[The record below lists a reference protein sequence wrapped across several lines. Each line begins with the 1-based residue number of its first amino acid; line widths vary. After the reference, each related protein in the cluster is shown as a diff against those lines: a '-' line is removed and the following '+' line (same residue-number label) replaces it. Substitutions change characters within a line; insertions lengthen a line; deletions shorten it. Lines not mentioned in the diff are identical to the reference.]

1 MECTLQNNLYICI
14 NLKAK
19 DMITTVQFKTL
30 DDLYKFYN
38 EAIFEGNLAECIVN
52 MSRHGGAYG
61 FFAANRWRSGQG
73 DKQIVHEIS
82 INPDY
87 MNRTDKEWHST
98 LVHEMCHLW
107 QEDNGSPSRRGY
119 HNKEWAKKMIEV
131 GLMPSDTGAEGGKM
145 TGQSVTHY
153 VIEGGLFDRVF
164 NTLKSE
170 DLDALRLK
178 YLPTLAA
185 VSFPG
190 SRSTGEEGEEG
201 EEEGGE
207 DPGKKKRQ
215 GVKIKYT
222 CPCGVNV
229 WGKPDLK
236 LRCNECEGDF
246 EPQE

>member
-1 MECTLQNNLYICI
+1 
-14 NLKAK
+14 
-19 DMITTVQFKTL
+19 MITTAQFKTL

-38 EAIFEGNLAECIVN
+38 EAIFDGTLAECIVN

-61 FFAANRWRSGQG
+61 FFAAERWRSNQG
-73 DKQIVHEIS
+73 DKRVVHEIS

-87 MNRTDKEWHST
+87 MNRTNKEWHST

-107 QEDNGSPSRRGY
+107 QQDNGNPSRNGY
-119 HNKEWAKKMIEV
+119 HNKEWAKKMVEV
-131 GLMPSDTGAEGGKM
+131 GLMPSDTGAVGGKM
-145 TGQSVTHY
+145 TGQSLTHY

-164 NTLKSE
+164 DTLKSD

-185 VSFPG
+185 LSSKPG
-190 SRSTGEEGEEG
+190 SRGDEGQG
-201 EEEGGE
+201 EEEGDE
-207 DPGKKKRQ
+207 EPGKKKRQ

-222 CPCGVNV
+222 CPCGNNV

>member
-1 MECTLQNNLYICI
+1 
-14 NLKAK
+14 
-19 DMITTVQFKTL
+19 MITTVQFKTL

-38 EAIFEGNLAECIVN
+38 DAIFNGELAECIVN

-61 FFAANRWRSGQG
+61 FFAANRWRSGQE
-73 DKQIVHEIS
+73 DKRIVHEIS

-107 QEDNGSPSRRGY
+107 QEDNGNPSRRGY

-131 GLMPSDTGAEGGKM
+131 GLMPTDTGEEGGKM

-153 VIEGGLFDRVF
+153 VIEGGIFDRVF

-185 VSFPG
+185 LSFKPG
-190 SRSTGEEGEEG
+190 KRSEDEREGEG
-201 EEEGGE
+201 EDEGGE
-207 DPGKKKRQ
+207 EPGNKKGGRS
-215 GVKIKYT
+215 KIKYT
-222 CPCGVNV
+222 CPCGMNV
-229 WGKPDLK
+229 WGKPNLR